1 LSLWTAI
8 ADWTKGSAEEW
19 RQSSSHLSSPL
30 HDSSKHL
37 WIKQAGDSADVGSA
51 EPYDFLFEG
60 VAKLLVGQHVVQ
72 MWD

>member
-1 LSLWTAI
+1 LSLWTGI

-19 RQSSSHLSSPL
+19 RQSSSHFCSLL
-30 HDSSKHL
+30 HVSIEHL
-37 WIKQAGDSADVGSA
+37 WIKQAGDTADVGSA

-60 VAKLLVGQHVVQ
+60 VARLLVGQHVVQ